1 MGLGGIMAVQA
12 LGRRSLLAG
21 AVSGLAFPASA
32 QPVVSTALVLAAD
45 ISSSVNR
52 ERFELQRKG
61 YADTFTDAQV
71 IRAIRDTAHGC
82 IGVCYLEWAGGD
94 RQRVLVPW
102 TLVQSV
108 EDGER
113 IAAVLGRAPR
123 PFDGSTDLGAAIRFA
138 TRLFTESPFVTTEQ
152 VIDVSGDG
160 VATVDDEQPDA
171 ARDRAVALG
180 IRINGLAI
188 DSGYPL
194 FPDEPTLIEY
204 YEEHVRGGDRAF
216 VIEANDFETF
226 GAALASKVRREI
238 A

>member
-1 MGLGGIMAVQA
+1 MAIQA

-21 AVSGLAFPASA
+21 AASAFALPARA

-45 ISSSVNR
+45 ISSSMNR

-61 YADTFTDAQV
+61 YADTFTDPQV

-82 IGVCYLEWAGGD
+82 IGLCYFEWAGGD
-94 RQRVLVPW
+94 SQRVLVPW
-102 TLVQSV
+102 TLVQSA

-113 IAAVLGRAPR
+113 IAALLGRAPR

-138 TRLFTESPFVTTEQ
+138 TRLLTGSPFATAEQ

-171 ARDRAVALG
+171 ARDHAVALG

-188 DSGYPL
+188 DNGYPRS
-194 FPDEPTLIEY
+194 PGEPQLLEY
-204 YEEHVRGGDRAF
+204 YEEHVRGGHRAF

-226 GAALASKVRREI
+226 GAALVAKVRREI

>member
-1 MGLGGIMAVQA
+1 MGLGGSMAVQA
-12 LGRRSLLAG
+12 LSRRSLLAG
-21 AVSGLAFPASA
+21 AVSGVAVPARA

-94 RQRVLVPW
+94 SQRVLVPW

-113 IAAVLGRAPR
+113 IAAGLGRAPR

-138 TRLFTESPFVTTEQ
+138 TRLFAESPFVTTEQ

-171 ARDRAVALG
+171 ARDHAVALG

-188 DSGYPL
+188 DNGYPL

-204 YEEHVRGGDRAF
+204 YETHVRGGERAF

-226 GAALASKVRREI
+226 GAALVSKVRREI

>member
-1 MGLGGIMAVQA
+1 MGLGGTMAVQA
-12 LGRRSLLAG
+12 LSRRSLLAG
-21 AVSGLAFPASA
+21 AVSGFAFPARA

-82 IGVCYLEWAGGD
+82 IGICYFEWAGGNRWAGGD
-94 RQRVLVPW
+94 SQRVLVPW

-113 IAAVLGRAPR
+113 IAAVLNRAPR

-138 TRLFTESPFVTTEQ
+138 
-152 VIDVSGDG
+152 
-160 VATVDDEQPDA
+160 
-171 ARDRAVALG
+171 G
-180 IRINGLAI
+180 IRCRSNRWQRLRIVGRTFCGSVVAKMNFTCSGGSSSVFKSALKAAA
-188 DSGYPL
+188 DSMW
-194 FPDEPTLIEY
+194 TSSI
-204 YEEHVRGGDRAF
+204 R
-216 VIEANDFETF
+216 
-226 GAALASKVRREI
+226 
-238 A
+238 

>member
-1 MGLGGIMAVQA
+1 MGLRGTIQA
-12 LGRRSLLAG
+12 LSRRSLLAG
-21 AVSGLAFPASA
+21 AVSGFAFPARA

-94 RQRVLVPW
+94 SQRVLVPW

-108 EDGER
+108 EDGAR
-113 IAAVLGRAPR
+113 IAAVLDRAPR

-188 DSGYPL
+188 DNGYPL

-226 GAALASKVRREI
+226 GAALVSKVRREI

>member
-1 MGLGGIMAVQA
+1 MAVQA
-12 LGRRSLLAG
+12 LSRRSLLAG
-21 AVSGLAFPASA
+21 AVSGFAAPARA

-45 ISSSVNR
+45 ISSSMNR

-82 IGVCYLEWAGGD
+82 IGVCYVEWAGGD
-94 RQRVLVPW
+94 SQRVLVPW
-102 TLVQSV
+102 TLVRSV

-123 PFDGSTDLGAAIRFA
+123 PFDGSTNLGAAISFA
-138 TRLFTESPFVTTEQ
+138 TRLLAESPFVTTER
-152 VIDVSGDG
+152 VIDISGDG
-160 VATVDDEQPDA
+160 VATVDDGRPDA

-188 DSGYPL
+188 DNGYPL
-194 FPDEPTLIEY
+194 FPDEPTLTEY
-204 YEEHVRGGDRAF
+204 YERYVRGGDRSF
-216 VIEANDFETF
+216 VIEANDYETF
-226 GAALASKVRREI
+226 GAALVSKVRREI